1 MSELL
6 KDKFKSL
13 NICVI
18 GDLILDE
25 YILGSVTRVSP
36 EAPIPVVDQQSR
48 EYKPGG
54 AANVA
59 LNLINLG
66 VNTYLAGVLGHDAH
80 GSVLKGLIEEVL
92 PEDSSGIIALKGR
105 ITTTKT
111 RVVAHHQHVVR
122 IDHEEH
128 TPVGEEVTQ
137 QILEYITSIH
147 RMNKLDA
154 VILQDYE
161 KGILHQKNIPII
173 IDFLRKSGIKI
184 IVDPKDKNFWLYRN
198 VHLFKPNRKEAEKA
212 LGRPISITREDLAIA
227 ARSIETELHNDV
239 TVITLSEHGIYIKGT
254 EGETWKH
261 AEIIDVI
268 DVCGAGDAVI
278 GVISAAY
285 CIGLPLDDIALL
297 GNIAGGLVC
306 GERGVVAVNAE
317 KVQKA
322 YNNMVY

>member
-66 VNTYLAGVLGHDAH
+66 VNTYLAGVLGYDAH

-92 PEDSSGIIALKGR
+92 PKDSSGIIALDGR

-128 TPVGEEVTQ
+128 TPVSEEVTQ
-137 QILEYITSIH
+137 QLLEYIASIH

-161 KGILHQKNIPII
+161 KGILHQENIPII
-173 IDFLRKSGIKI
+173 IDFLRQSGIKI

-212 LGRPISITREDLAIA
+212 LGKPIYITREDLGRA

-239 TVITLSEHGIYIKGT
+239 TVITLSEHGIYIKGIGD
-254 EGETWKH
+254 EVWRY

-306 GERGVVAVNAE
+306 SERGVVAVNSE

-322 YNNMVY
+322 YNNMVQ